1 MLRRFLPLGSK
12 RQPPAEFVKRGERST
27 RPETKQPPV
36 SKRANGAWRA
46 SGAARALER
55 REQAAEQ
62 ETT

>member
-12 RQPPAEFVKRGERST
+12 GQPRAKFAKRGERST
-27 RPETKQPPV
+27 RPEMKQPPV
-36 SKRANGAWRA
+36 SKRANGARRA

-55 REQAAEQ
+55 LDQAAEQ